1 MIKLEDLTFQKL
13 NEEGLKTLV
22 DWARQEG
29 WNPGV
34 YDYKVFWNTDPDGF
48 YGFYLDDKLI
58 AGGAV
63 VSYNGAYGFMGLFI
77 VHPDYRGQG
86 IGNKLWYLRRDF
98 LLSRLNPNAT
108 IGMDGV
114 VDMQPFYAKG
124 GFKIAF
130 KDERYERIGTSF
142 EVSPHISDIQPLEID
157 KVEAY
162 DKVCFGFTRTTF
174 LKPWIT
180 LPNGKAFK
188 YTKNNK
194 LVGYA
199 VIRAVDS
206 GYKIGP
212 LFANNNQVAEELY
225 KACLNYGV
233 GEKVYLD
240 IPMVNKEAVD
250 LVKIYNA
257 EYVFECA
264 RMYYG
269 EPPKVD
275 VNKVFGITTFELG

>member
-1 MIKLEDLTFQKL
+1 MIKLEDLKFKKL
-13 NEEGLKTLV
+13 NEEGVKTLV

-29 WNPGV
+29 WNPGI
-34 YDYKVFWNTDPDGF
+34 YDYKVFWNTDRDGF

-63 VSYNGAYGFMGLFI
+63 VSYNGAFGFMGLFI
-77 VHPDYRGQG
+77 VHSNYRGHG

-98 LLSRLNPNAT
+98 LLSRLNSNAV

-130 KDERYERIGTSF
+130 KDERYERYGQPF
-142 EVSPHISDIQPLEID
+142 EVNTYISNIQPEEIVE
-157 KVEAY
+157 VEAY
-162 DKVCFGFTRTTF
+162 DKVCFGFTRTNF
-174 LKPWIT
+174 LKHWIA
-180 LPNGKAFK
+180 LPNGKSFK
-188 YTKNNK
+188 YAKNGEII
-194 LVGYA
+194 GYA
-199 VIRAVDS
+199 VIRAVDL

-212 LFANNNQVAEELY
+212 LFANNNEVAEELY
-225 KACLNYGV
+225 KACLNYAA
-233 GEKVYLD
+233 GEKVCID

-250 LVKIYNA
+250 LVKKYKA

-269 EPPKVD
+269 KPPKID